1 MAAPQQP
8 SPAPPPADSS
18 AERLPDWARELIS
31 LYESH
36 AYTQFILYGNVHDRV
51 LLPVAPQAEI
61 RSLKDFVLRVL
72 LPGFDVI
79 LSYDLGSGIRVEKG
93 EALFREWPF
102 ARDHAELPRAPRA
115 AVETLT
121 HYFRYCANLRRLSG
135 RTVQVACVVSGAN
148 LVAPAL
154 QGGVHYDLSALAVLL
169 RDWSSEDLLW
179 EIPFAT
185 FLITENQNDLHPLLQ
200 NNPRAAQI
208 EVPLPAEPELASALE
223 VFVERYPTAL
233 REYGAQPARA
243 AGALMGATL
252 SSVES
257 LLKTKEYEGEPIDG
271 SDLVTLKKQL
281 VERDANDLI
290 EFVKPDR
297 SLDDYHG
304 QTAVKDWLRKDL
316 QLWEQGDL
324 AALPMG
330 YLLCG
335 PVGTGKTYLVECL
348 AGEADVPVVK
358 FKNFRDKW
366 VGSTESNLE
375 RIFRLLHALG
385 RCIVFIDE
393 ADQALGRR
401 SAGSGDSGVSGRVY
415 SMMADEMS
423 DTRNRGRILWVLA
436 SSRPDL
442 IEVDLKRP
450 GRVDVKIPL
459 FPTTD
464 AREGFALIRA
474 LCKKRGVAVPES
486 SWAALESRLP
496 LSITPGSAEAL
507 AVKVYRTVR
516 TEGLAPTEALAACLA
531 DWRSPVAAS
540 VMDFQIGLAVQEA
553 SDFSFVPEAFRAY
566 AEPSGS

>member
-1 MAAPQQP
+1 MAAPERP
-8 SPAPPPADSS
+8 SATPPPAESN
-18 AERLPDWARELIS
+18 AERLPAWARELIS
-31 LYESH
+31 LYESN
-36 AYTQFILYGNVHDRV
+36 AYTQFILYGNVSDRV
-51 LLPVAPQAEI
+51 LLPVTPQPEI

-102 ARDHAELPRAPRA
+102 ARDHADLPRAPRA

-121 HYFRYCANLRRLSG
+121 HYFRYCANLRRLRS

-148 LVAPAL
+148 LVAPML
-154 QGGVHYDLSALAVLL
+154 QGGVHYDLSALAMLL
-169 RDWSSEDLLW
+169 RDWSSEELLW

-200 NNPRAAQI
+200 NNPRAAHI
-208 EVPLPAEPELASALE
+208 EVPLPAEPELATALE
-223 VFVERYPTAL
+223 VFASRYPTAL
-233 REYGAQPARA
+233 REYGAEPARA
-243 AGALMGATL
+243 AGALVGATL
-252 SSVES
+252 SSIEG
-257 LLKTKEYEGEPIDG
+257 LLKTKEYAGEPIDG
-271 SDLVTLKKQL
+271 GDLVALKKQL

-304 QTAVKDWLRKDL
+304 QSAVKDWLRKDL
-316 QLWEQGDL
+316 QLWQQGDL

-385 RCIVFIDE
+385 RCIVFVDE

-401 SAGSGDSGVSGRVY
+401 TGGSGDSGVSGRVY

-459 FPTTD
+459 FPTTE

-474 LCKKRGVAVPES
+474 LCRKRGVDVPES
-486 SWAALESRLP
+486 AWEQLEPKLP
-496 LSITPGSAEAL
+496 VSITPGSAEAL

-516 TEGLAPTEALAACLA
+516 TEGMSPVDALAACLA
-531 DWRSPVAAS
+531 DWRSPVPAS
-540 VMDFQIGLAVQEA
+540 VMDFQIGLAATEA
-553 SDFSFVPEAFRAY
+553 SDFSFVPEAFRKHAG
-566 AEPSGS
+566 ASGS

>member
-1 MAAPQQP
+1 VAAPERP
-8 SPAPPPADSS
+8 SPAPPPAEPS

-31 LYESH
+31 LYESN
-36 AYTQFILYGNVHDRV
+36 AYTQFILYGNVQDRV

-93 EALFREWPF
+93 DALFREWPF
-102 ARDHAELPRAPRA
+102 ARDQAELPRAPRA
-115 AVETLT
+115 AIETLT
-121 HYFRYCANLRRLSG
+121 HYFRYCANLRRLRG

-148 LVAPAL
+148 LVAPVL
-154 QGGVHYDLSALAVLL
+154 QGGVHYDLSALAMLL
-169 RDWSSEDLLW
+169 RDWSSEELLW

-185 FLITENQNDLHPLLQ
+185 FLITENHNDLHPLLQ

-208 EVPLPAEPELASALE
+208 EVPLPAEPEMAAALE
-223 VFVERYPTAL
+223 VFAERYPTAL

-243 AGALMGATL
+243 AGALVGATL

-257 LLKTKEYEGEPIDG
+257 LLKTKEYEREPIDG
-271 SDLVTLKKQL
+271 GDLVTLKKQL

-304 QTAVKDWLRKDL
+304 QPAVKDWLRKDL
-316 QLWEQGDL
+316 QLWQQGDL

-366 VGSTESNLE
+366 VGSTEGNLE

-401 SAGSGDSGVSGRVY
+401 GGGSGDSGVSGRVY

-474 LCKKRGVAVPES
+474 LCEKRGVSVPES
-486 SWAALESRLP
+486 AWATLEPNLP
-496 LSITPGSAEAL
+496 VSITPGSAEAL

-516 TEGLAPTEALAACLA
+516 TAGLSPADALAACLA
-531 DWRSPVAAS
+531 DWRSPVPAS
-540 VMDFQIGLAVQEA
+540 VMDFQIGLAAQEA
-553 SDFSFVPEAFRAY
+553 SDFSFVPEAFRAH
-566 AEPSGS
+566 ANSPSR

>member
-1 MAAPQQP
+1 
-8 SPAPPPADSS
+8 
-18 AERLPDWARELIS
+18 
-31 LYESH
+31 
-36 AYTQFILYGNVHDRV
+36 
-51 LLPVAPQAEI
+51 
-61 RSLKDFVLRVL
+61 
-72 LPGFDVI
+72 
-79 LSYDLGSGIRVEKG
+79 
-93 EALFREWPF
+93 
-102 ARDHAELPRAPRA
+102 
-115 AVETLT
+115 
-121 HYFRYCANLRRLSG
+121 
-135 RTVQVACVVSGAN
+135 VQVACVVSGAN
-148 LVAPAL
+148 LVAPVL
-154 QGGVHYDLSALAVLL
+154 QGGVHYDLSALAMLL
-169 RDWSSEDLLW
+169 RDWSSEELLW

-200 NNPRAAQI
+200 NNPRAAHI
-208 EVPLPAEPELASALE
+208 EVPLPAEPELAAALE
-223 VFVERYPTAL
+223 VFAERFPTAL
-233 REYGAQPARA
+233 QQYGAEPARA
-243 AGALMGATL
+243 AGALVGATL

-257 LLKTKEYEGEPIDG
+257 LLKTKEYERDPIDG
-271 SDLVTLKKQL
+271 RDLVALKKQL

-304 QTAVKDWLRKDL
+304 QGAVKDWLRKDL
-316 QLWEQGDL
+316 QLWGQGDL

-366 VGSTESNLE
+366 VGSTEGNLE

-401 SAGSGDSGVSGRVY
+401 TGGSGDSGVSGRVY

-423 DTRNRGRILWVLA
+423 DTRNRGRIVWVLA

-464 AREGFALIRA
+464 AREAFALIRA
-474 LCKKRGVAVPES
+474 LCLKRGVAVPES
-486 SWAALESRLP
+486 AWSALEP
-496 LSITPGSAEAL
+496 LVPVSITPGSAEAL

-516 TEGLAPTEALAACLA
+516 TEGSAPTDALAACLA
-531 DWRSPVAAS
+531 DWRSPVPAA
-540 VMDFQIGLAVQEA
+540 VMDFQIGLAAQEA
-553 SDFSFVPEAFRAY
+553 SDFSFVPEAFRGH
-566 AEPSGS
+566 AEPTRS